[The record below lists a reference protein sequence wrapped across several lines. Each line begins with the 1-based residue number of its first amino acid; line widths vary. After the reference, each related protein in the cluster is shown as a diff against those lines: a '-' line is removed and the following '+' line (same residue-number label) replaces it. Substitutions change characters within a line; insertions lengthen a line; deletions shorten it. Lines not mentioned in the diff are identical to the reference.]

1 MLFLLCLVH
10 AALGSPSW
18 TEVGIYSALI
28 NNMAKLLWCA
38 HEGLP

>member
-18 TEVGIYSALI
+18 TEVQNIFCIDKQYGQVVMVRS
-28 NNMAKLLWCA
+28 
-38 HEGLP
+38 